1 MAAAL
6 ACIPV
11 ERRLT
16 ASHPTTTTPF
26 AKLFKDPFY
35 SPLLFCRRQE
45 SRNPRLSFPSSP
57 HKGGLAV
64 LFSSF
69 LVPASLYFLP
79 ATLSCVPSLN
89 TVTTFRM
96 ENALR
101 FGSTSLPSSS
111 HVKEGRVQ
119 NAGISRTCDMKS
131 AAAARHSDDRD
142 RGLFV
147 ARKEREGFLK
157 FPYVCVRERE
167 REGTS
172 SSSFAINQLRLQLLL
187 RQSFRSL
194 GLKVW
199 RPRGSSFLLVVTDCA
214 R

>member
-167 REGTS
+167 RRN
-172 SSSFAINQLRLQLLL
+172 FFVLFRNQSTATAAAAAAVFLITWPK
-187 RQSFRSL
+187 SL
-194 GLKVW
+194 AA
-199 RPRGSSFLLVVTDCA
+199 PRFFLPPGGN
-214 R
+214 